1 MTTILILPVTALLTI
16 LGMTEPVNGQLTA
29 STFDANSR
37 VAFNRHN

>member
-16 LGMTEPVNGQLTA
+16 LGMGERVNGQLTV

-37 VAFNRHN
+37 LAFNRHN